1 MTAITSQVID
11 LIISACQDDGTQ
23 KLRLANDVNVNKYL
37 DNALIQLLKNTLS
50 AARDRGD
57 DRALVLAA
65 PRFSRTHVSQLI
77 FPTIVCK
84 PDCDCVGKR
93 FIN

>member
-65 PRFSRTHVSQLI
+65 PRYRRAHVSYLI
-77 FPTIVCK
+77 FPTIVCE
-84 PDCDCVGKR
+84 
-93 FIN
+93 